1 MRRTLL
7 TLFSIFAIT
16 STLITSACTGA
27 GAKKEA
33 PTPTPLPKPAASAKQ
48 TFTVQRGDINAQMTF
63 SARVIPAVQEELSFR
78 ANGRVRKVYIRGGD
92 IVTKGQVL
100 ADLNQMDE
108 MESQKRSQDLTLR
121 RAQINLEMAWLR
133 QQQAATQT
141 PQWSG
146 NYEIEMK
153 MEEYQVELAQI
164 ALEETKLNAQNLDGA
179 MADAQIVSP
188 IDGKVLQIQLI
199 EGKEVNAF
207 QELITVGDDS
217 QLEIGSTLTAAQMQL
232 LAEAMPAT
240 MELSSRPGEKLTGS
254 IRSLPYPYGTG
265 GGTSTSDSSPATD
278 KTKGDNTTR
287 VVLDN
292 PADTK
297 GFRLGD
303 IVQVTVVMESKQG
316 VLYLPPAAIRTFEGR
331 NFVVVQ
337 TDGLPRRADI
347 KVGIKN
353 EERVEVTEGLEEG
366 QVIIAP

>member
-7 TLFSIFAIT
+7 TLFSLFVIS
-16 STLITSACTGA
+16 STLITSACTGS

-33 PTPTPLPKPAASAKQ
+33 STPTPLPTTAAAAKQ
-48 TFTVQRGDINAQMTF
+48 TFPVQRGDINAQMTF
-63 SARVIPAVQEELSFR
+63 SARVIPAVQEELFFR

-92 IVTKGQVL
+92 TVTKGQVL
-100 ADLNQMDE
+100 ADLIQMDD

-153 MEEYQVELAQI
+153 MQEYEVELAQI

-188 IDGKVLQIQLI
+188 IDGKVLNIQLI

-207 QELITVGDDS
+207 QALITVGDDS
-217 QLEIGSTLTAAQMQL
+217 QLEIGSTLTSAQMQL
-232 LAEAMPAT
+232 LAEGMPAT
-240 MELSSRPGEKLTGS
+240 MELDSRPGEKLTGK

-265 GGTSTSDSSPATD
+265 GGASSDTSAATD

-287 VVLDN
+287 IVLDN

-303 IVQVTVVMESKQG
+303 MVQVTVVMESKQG

-366 QVIIAP
+366 QVVIAP